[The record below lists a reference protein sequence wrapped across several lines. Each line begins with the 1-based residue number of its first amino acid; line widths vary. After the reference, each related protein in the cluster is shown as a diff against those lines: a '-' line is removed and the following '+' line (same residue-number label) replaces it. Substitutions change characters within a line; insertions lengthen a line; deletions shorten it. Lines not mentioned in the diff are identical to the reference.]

1 MLTAAVV
8 AFTRHA
14 DPALPDRFSAKS
26 GLARLSLVTLGA
38 TFVLYVS
45 GILVAGRGSLTRC
58 VGWPFWRLIPD
69 DRPVGRRWCAWPWPR
84 SPFC

>member
-1 MLTAAVV
+1 MLDLGSALITAALVLTAAVV

-38 TFVLYVS
+38 TF
-45 GILVAGRGSLTRC
+45 RC
-58 VGWPFWRLIPD
+58 M
-69 DRPVGRRWCAWPWPR
+69 
-84 SPFC
+84 